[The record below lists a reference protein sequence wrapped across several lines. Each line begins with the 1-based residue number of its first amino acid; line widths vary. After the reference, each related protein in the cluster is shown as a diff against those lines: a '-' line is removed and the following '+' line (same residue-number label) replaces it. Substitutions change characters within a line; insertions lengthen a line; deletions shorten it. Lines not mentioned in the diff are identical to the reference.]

1 MTTYRQLTIWDVL
14 DELSESP
21 PTSSLV
27 PMWECLDA
35 ELEKLP
41 LEAQLLTAALAFTQI
56 ADILKSRAE
65 VLLQDTRDRNSLLG
79 PVVSTDLFSGL
90 VRTTM
95 HLDLDD
101 LIEPQTPQTFKLHG
115 PHQFSS
121 PTELGDSVAA
131 PVEKA
136 NVLAMLDE
144 VTTLE
149 DVRNL
154 ASDEDVQKWQSAI
167 ANYLINVKD
176 EISLVKLQR
185 VLQMP
190 MVEVWLGLL
199 LGGFTLEQRGDF
211 YHNHNVW
218 VKSSETTTSNVP

>member
-21 PTSSLV
+21 ATSTLA

-41 LEAQLLTAALAFTQI
+41 LEAQLLTAALAFSQI

-79 PVVSTDLFSGL
+79 PVVSTDLFAGL

-101 LIEPQTPQTFKLHG
+101 LIEPQTPQTFKPHG
-115 PHQFSS
+115 PQQFSS

-136 NVLAMLDE
+136 NVLTMLDE

-154 ASDEDVQKWQSAI
+154 ASDEDVEKWQSAI
-167 ANYLINVKD
+167 AKYLKQVKG
-176 EISLVKLQR
+176 EISLTQLQGG
-185 VLQMP
+185 LKMP

-211 YHNHNVW
+211 YHNQNVW
-218 VKSSETTTSNVP
+218 VKSSPSYYQ

>member
-21 PTSSLV
+21 ATSTLA

-35 ELEKLP
+35 ELENLP
-41 LEAQLLTAALAFTQI
+41 LEAQLLTAALAFSQI

-65 VLLQDTRDRNSLLG
+65 VLLQDTRDRNSPKG
-79 PVVSTDLFSGL
+79 PIISTDIFAGL

-101 LIEPQTPQTFKLHG
+101 LIEPQTPQTFKPHG
-115 PHQFSS
+115 LHQFSY
-121 PTELGDSVAA
+121 PNQEGDSVAA

-211 YHNHNVW
+211 YNSRNIW
-218 VKSSETTTSNVP
+218 VKSSPITNTYPI